1 MHERQIVG
9 CMPAAKGI
17 KQIGKSVALMLLF
30 LLLSATAIT
39 VSADSGSQVIYE
51 GSAKRFV
58 FISESEYS
66 EKDLFS
72 NFKSIMPGDTLTQ
85 EIRVSNAKDS
95 GVKTKLYLRAE
106 TVDEAYRDFL
116 SQLTLTVLT
125 ENETILA
132 ETPADQCGALAENIC
147 LGTFYAGADTTL
159 NVILNVPEAL
169 ENEYQNALG
178 KIQWVFT
185 AEEMPSEPTDPQVPQ
200 TMDNSGFP
208 LLVLLLLVSAS
219 TAALIAVVN
228 RQRRNGDL

>member
-1 MHERQIVG
+1 MHERQMSDG
-9 CMPAAKGI
+9 RMSASKSQ
-17 KQIGKSVALMLLF
+17 KRIGKTVVLMLLC
-30 LLLSATAIT
+30 LLLSAMAIT
-39 VSADSGSQVIYE
+39 VSADSGSQVTYE

-58 FISESEYS
+58 FISESEYG
-66 EKDLFS
+66 ENDLFS

-106 TVDEAYRDFL
+106 AVDEAYRDFL

-132 ETPADQCGALAENIC
+132 ETPADQRGELAENVY

-159 NVILNVPEAL
+159 DVVLNVPETL

-178 KIQWVFT
+178 KIQWVFS

-200 TMDNSGFP
+200 TMDNSGIP
-208 LLVLLLLVSAS
+208 LLILLLLVSAS
-219 TAALIAVVN
+219 TVAFIVVGYK
-228 RQRRNGDL
+228 RRRSGV